1 MPAQRCDFAVPCA
14 ILSLMIICA
23 MPTTAQQN
31 LVTNPGFELDED
43 GDGLPDGW
51 DFAWERTHSGD
62 TADMDRR
69 EPDWGPD
76 AEVVHEGARSIR
88 TGVTR
93 ALDDGVWTQDAIA
106 LPEGVRVLRLS
117 AWLRVR
123 GAAGGAAHVA
133 LVYLGADGQWLG
145 ADYDAILVAEDT
157 DWRRFVALFEPPK
170 DAERLRLRLWT
181 NFNRRG
187 PVTAWYDDVS
197 IEPTDLEEAPPLT
210 HIDPAPMPA
219 LSAGDQARGF
229 VPFAANYLDVVMPAT
244 VPAAE
249 QLEPT
254 LRIFAVPGE
263 REPISFAVRALAD
276 QQAMSARITAFVGDG
291 VALPEDATHA
301 GVVRTLMR
309 KMHPRTDDMLELP
322 ALIEDMHPVNVPAGR
337 SQWYW
342 FTVHVPEDAAPGGYR
357 STITIS
363 ASGGE
368 ATIPVELEVL
378 PITLLQPEGIAW
390 GMYDYHARTYSDDP
404 DALEAKFRD
413 QAEHG
418 MTSVG
423 MCGNHGAEMTLDD
436 GRVTVHWTGETDLER
451 GMAAYVAAGFPE
463 PVQWLMG
470 RDTSRFAEQFGAIG
484 TPEYAAAYAGVIR
497 AILARAEAEGWPQII
512 FQPVDE
518 AFEHRDSFERMMA
531 EMRILKDLGVRVEA
545 DGMNGN
551 PEGLD
556 EALEFIDVANFH
568 DGPFLRRGTYDAV
581 AWEDFRA
588 RMDAAG
594 KTIWFYNVEIS
605 CHRPENARFSQ
616 GFHLW
621 NTGARGAFTWSYQSY
636 LPDPYAPN
644 EDRKF
649 VFMHR
654 FPSMEG
660 EPGGPSIGFEAL
672 REGIDD
678 YRYLATWDALC
689 ERALAGGTDEQRRIV
704 AESRAWLTDKL
715 AEIDYARWRGRPTQG
730 EWTGGLQVTDEGQQA
745 VAGHLK
751 VPGVWDFADYDD
763 IRRHLADWIIAL
775 Q

>member
-1 MPAQRCDFAVPCA
+1 MRRRLAVLCTMLP
-14 ILSLMIICA
+14 LVLLCA
-23 MPTTAQQN
+23 MHASAQQN

-51 DFAWERTHSGD
+51 SFAWERTHSGD
-62 TADMDRR
+62 TAEMDRQ
-69 EPDWGPD
+69 EPAWGLD
-76 AEVVHEGARSIR
+76 AEVAHEGGRSVR
-88 TGVTR
+88 TGVAR
-93 ALDDGVWTQDAIA
+93 ALDDGVWTQEGIA
-106 LPEGVRVLRLS
+106 LPAGVRVLRLS
-117 AWLRVR
+117 AWLRVQD
-123 GAAGGAAHVA
+123 AAGGAAHVA

-157 DWRRFVALFEPPK
+157 DWRRFVALCQPPAG
-170 DAERLRLRLWT
+170 AERLRLRLWT

-219 LSAGDQARGF
+219 LSAADQARGF

-244 VPAAE
+244 VPAAK
-249 QLEPT
+249 QLAPT
-254 LRIFAVPGE
+254 LRIFAAPGE

-276 QQAMSARITAFVGDG
+276 QQAMSAAITAFAGDG
-291 VALPEDATHA
+291 VALPDDATHA

-322 ALIEDMHPVNVPAGR
+322 ALVEDMHPVDVAAGR

-342 FTVHVPEDAAPGGYR
+342 FTVHVPEDAAPGAYR
-357 STITIS
+357 ATITIS

-378 PITLLQPEGIAW
+378 PITLVRPEGIAW
-390 GMYDYHARTYSDDP
+390 GMYDYHARTYSDAP
-404 DALEAKFRD
+404 DALDAKFRD

-423 MCGNHGAEMTLDD
+423 MCGNHGAEMSMDD
-436 GRVTVHWTGETDLER
+436 GRVTVQWTGETDVER

-470 RDTSRFAEQFGAIG
+470 RDTSRFAEQFGALG

-497 AILARAEAEGWPQII
+497 AILAKAEAEGWPEII

-568 DGPFLRRGTYDAV
+568 DGPFLRRGTYDAK
-581 AWEDFRA
+581 AWDDFRA

-644 EDRKF
+644 EDRRF

-654 FPSMEG
+654 FPPMDG
-660 EPGGPSIGFEAL
+660 ERGGPSIGFEAL

-678 YRYLATWDALC
+678 YRYLATWDVAC
-689 ERALAGGTDEQRRIV
+689 ERALAEGTDEQRRIV
-704 AESRAWLTDKL
+704 AESRAWLAGRL
-715 AEIDYARWRGRPTQG
+715 AEIDYAQWRGWPTQG

-763 IRRHLADWIIAL
+763 IRRRLADWIIAL